1 MLDNLRDDSE
11 SKPFFQDESDE
22 SPSSLRATLPEPR
35 RASSSSSG
43 GRILGMTAVQRFVLS
58 VMLLV
63 MVCVLGVMLL
73 LITEKIGIFF

>member
-1 MLDNLRDDSE
+1 MFDNLRDDSE
-11 SKPFFQDESDE
+11 SKPFFQDDSDPG
-22 SPSSLRATLPEPR
+22 SVAPRSSAPELR
-35 RASSSSSG
+35 RAPASSG

-63 MVCVLGVMLL
+63 MVCVLGVMFL

>member
-22 SPSSLRATLPEPR
+22 NPSSLRASLPEPR
-35 RASSSSSG
+35 RASPSSSG
-43 GRILGMTAVQRFVLS
+43 GRILGMTAIQRFVLS